1 VPTVSFTHDK
11 ATTHK
16 IAHALAAADIYV
28 WSGHN
33 YAYEVVRHLGI
44 DEKEG
49 VVRVGIAHYNSEAE
63 VERCLT
69 AIAASVT

>member
-1 VPTVSFTHDK
+1 
-11 ATTHK
+11 
-16 IAHALAAADIYV
+16 
-28 WSGHN
+28 
-33 YAYEVVRHLGI
+33 VVRHLGI

-49 VVRVGIAHYNSEAE
+49 VVRVGIARYNSEAE